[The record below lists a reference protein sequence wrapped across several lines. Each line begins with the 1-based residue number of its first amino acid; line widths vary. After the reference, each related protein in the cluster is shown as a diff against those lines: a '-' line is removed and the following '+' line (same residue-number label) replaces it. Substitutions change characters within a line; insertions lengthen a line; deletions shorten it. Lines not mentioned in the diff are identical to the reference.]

1 MAGWFA
7 WPLDSDQKTVQQP
20 IQQVPAAQKEVA
32 IQPLQDEESILT
44 EVAKEVATQPA
55 TLLHKEEQDHNPIA
69 SQHSPYVDRQVQ
81 FRTADNNILL
91 SPQTLTYTV
100 ANASKEGD
108 AIVMN

>member
-55 TLLHKEEQDHNPIA
+55 TLLHKEEQDHDPIA

-81 FRTADNNILL
+81 FRTSDNILL
-91 SPQTLTYTV
+91 SPQTPVNTV
-100 ANASKEGD
+100 ANASKERG
-108 AIVMN
+108 ACN